1 MRKRLRCVLLA
12 LLVVLSTP
20 SAAAGASTARL
31 VPPPC
36 AEPPCFSGDEDAFIG
51 GDQGG
56 RGDRQVTGRLSA
68 PLSTGVR
75 RPASPFRGETRYV
88 PTCDGNNVDSGMDV
102 ICGAAVNSCPVPSE
116 VRFWVYTRQVDTRIP
131 GDDPPFERVSKPPY
145 ICRDLT
151 APEIDPA
158 VAIAGIVNR
167 DFQRVVALKGVPEIS
182 PEPDTLVNIDT
193 IFTTSSPNS
202 YDIPLTVLG
211 RSVVITATAS
221 RWTWHFGDGAT
232 GSTAVAGSKGRVLHT
247 YRQSGS
253 RGAFV
258 IIEWTGTFRVGG
270 GPVQSVTGTATTTGD
285 PVTIAVKQARTEL
298 VGG

>member
-1 MRKRLRCVLLA
+1 MRRMIFLWVGIAFATTTLQASAMAQEQKCDRKSDRETCGRANNDGFDFEANQRIGSTRADDGLSSVVSRPESPLRTETVYAPTC
-12 LLVVLSTP
+12 TGNGP
-20 SAAAGASTARL
+20 GASDVLCNEAITA
-31 VPPPC
+31 
-36 AEPPCFSGDEDAFIG
+36 
-51 GDQGG
+51 
-56 RGDRQVTGRLSA
+56 
-68 PLSTGVR
+68 
-75 RPASPFRGETRYV
+75 
-88 PTCDGNNVDSGMDV
+88 
-102 ICGAAVNSCPVPSE
+102 CPVPSE

-131 GDDPPFERVSKPPY
+131 GDDPPFERVSNPPY

-232 GSTAVAGSKGRVLHT
+232 GSTAEAGSKGRVLHT

-253 RGAFV
+253 RGAYV
-258 IIEWTGTFRVGG
+258 VIEWTGTFRVGG
-270 GPVQSVTGTATTTGD
+270 GPVQPVTGTATTTGD
-285 PVTIAVKQARTEL
+285 PVTVSVKQARTEL